1 MIHRL
6 LVLGTLG
13 EFVQLVQKAKTR
25 GIYTIVCD
33 GYPDGPAR
41 QFADEEFVI
50 PVTDIDAVAALCKE
64 KNVDGIITS
73 FSDLLLECM
82 VKIADKAGV
91 PCYLKPEQLPWYR
104 DKAATKKLLEELGLP
119 TPGFCRI
126 PVKLFCEPANDNTA
140 DNILE
145 KYLQDLSFP
154 LVTKPLDKYGSRGIY
169 VVHDMEE
176 LKIAASRTAGFTDL
190 DEILVEEY
198 NTGYEFNMMTWVLNG
213 EVQIISIA
221 DREKTEIGAGEI
233 PISTRNVY
241 PSCLYPQVAAPAKD
255 LLQKFIS
262 KTGQTD
268 GALSM
273 QFFWKPDQGIQ
284 VCEIAA
290 RFFGYE
296 HELTDIVFDFNM
308 EDLLLNY
315 LYDKKGLENMLKQHH
330 PDSPVCHGAVLY
342 FQGKLM
348 EISDLSAAKK
358 LAEHPAVVNP
368 WIFYHENEQVI
379 AHGPNPYVALY
390 YIKAENRAQLDQ
402 ITDEFYKEMTITDT
416 SGNEV
421 LYVNKMPAY
430 PESM

>member
-1 MIHRL
+1 MTHRL

-13 EFVQLVQKAKTR
+13 EFVQLIQKAKAR

-41 QFADEEFVI
+41 QYADEDYVI
-50 PVTDIDAVAALCKE
+50 PVTDIDKIASLCKE

-82 VKIADKAGV
+82 VKIADKAKL
-91 PCYLKPEQLPWYR
+91 PCYLNPKQLSWYR
-104 DKAATKKLLEELGLP
+104 DKSETKKLLEELNLP
-119 TPGFCRI
+119 TPGFKRI
-126 PVKLFCEPANDNTA
+126 PVTLFSEAENDALLQN
-140 DNILE
+140 
-145 KYLQDLSFP
+145 YLKKLSFP

-169 VVHDMEE
+169 VVHNLEE
-176 LKIAASRTAGFTDL
+176 LKAAALQTAEFTDL

-198 NTGYEFNMMTWVLNG
+198 NTGYEFNMMTWVLDGN
-213 EVQIISIA
+213 VQIISIA
-221 DREKTEIGAGEI
+221 DREKTSIGVNDI

-241 PSCLYPQVAAPAKD
+241 PSCLYHQVSQPAKD

-273 QFFWKPDQGIQ
+273 QFFWKPGEGIQ

-296 HELTDIVFDFNM
+296 HELTDMVFGFNM

-315 LYDKKGLENMLKQHH
+315 LYDRSALENMLFTHQA
-330 PDSPVCHGAVLY
+330 DSPLRHGAVLY
-342 FQGKLM
+342 FQGRET
-348 EISDLSAAKK
+348 EISDQSAAYILTK
-358 LAEHPAVVNP
+358 HPAVVKP
-368 WIFYHENEQVI
+368 WIFYHEGEQVI
-379 AHGPNPYVALY
+379 QHGPNPYVALY
-390 YIKAENRAQLDQ
+390 YIAAENRILLDQ
-402 ITDEFYKEMTITDT
+402 ITEEFFHDMTITDT
-416 SGNEV
+416 NGNEV
-421 LYVNKMPAY
+421 LYQNQIPHY
-430 PESM
+430 PEK